1 MLLNQIM
8 CAKYYN
14 IFLYHLPCMYQNTR
28 ATFLLIGNAKS
39 QHCRFPD
46 ILVEQIPL
54 GPSQV
59 DVTELW
65 AISVQSH
72 INVVFLNLQL
82 DSLINNGTERGVSF
96 PYLSQ
101 WAVNFET

>member
-1 MLLNQIM
+1 MRPGDVYQTYSRIIRLLCVEISVQ
-8 CAKYYN
+8 C
-14 IFLYHLPCMYQNTR
+14 R
-28 ATFLLIGNAKS
+28 VLLGNAES
-39 QHCRFPD
+39 QLCIFSD
-46 ILVEQIPL
+46 ILVEQIPT

-59 DVTELW
+59 DVTWLW

-82 DSLINNGTERGVSF
+82 DSLINNSTERGVNF
-96 PYLSQ
+96 HYLSQ

>member
-1 MLLNQIM
+1 MIS
-8 CAKYYN
+8 
-14 IFLYHLPCMYQNTR
+14 YHLPSVHQNTNVMLY
-28 ATFLLIGNAKS
+28 AIGSAKP
-39 QHCRFPD
+39 QLCILPD
-46 ILVEQIPL
+46 ILVKQMPK

-59 DVTELW
+59 DVTWLW

-82 DSLINNGTERGVSF
+82 DSLINNSTERGVNF
-96 PYLSQ
+96 RYLSQ

>member
-1 MLLNQIM
+1 MRCCTLVGS
-8 CAKYYN
+8 AK
-14 IFLYHLPCMYQNTR
+14 P
-28 ATFLLIGNAKS
+28 
-39 QHCRFPD
+39 QHCILPD
-46 ILVEQIPL
+46 ILVEQMPK

-59 DVTELW
+59 DVTWLW

-82 DSLINNGTERGVSF
+82 DSLINNSTERGVNF
-96 PYLSQ
+96 HYLSQ

>member
-1 MLLNQIM
+1 M
-8 CAKYYN
+8 
-14 IFLYHLPCMYQNTR
+14 FSYHLPSVHQNINVMLY
-28 ATFLLIGNAKS
+28 AIGSAKP
-39 QHCRFPD
+39 QLCILPD
-46 ILVEQIPL
+46 ILVKQMHK

-59 DVTELW
+59 DVTWLW

-82 DSLINNGTERGVSF
+82 DSLINNSTERGVNF
-96 PYLSQ
+96 RYLSQ

>member
-1 MLLNQIM
+1 M
-8 CAKYYN
+8 
-14 IFLYHLPCMYQNTR
+14 FSYHLPSVHQNINVMLY
-28 ATFLLIGNAKS
+28 AIGSAKL
-39 QHCRFPD
+39 QLCILPD
-46 ILVEQIPL
+46 ILVKQMPK

-59 DVTELW
+59 DVTWLW

-82 DSLINNGTERGVSF
+82 DSLINNSTERGVNF
-96 PYLSQ
+96 RYLSQ